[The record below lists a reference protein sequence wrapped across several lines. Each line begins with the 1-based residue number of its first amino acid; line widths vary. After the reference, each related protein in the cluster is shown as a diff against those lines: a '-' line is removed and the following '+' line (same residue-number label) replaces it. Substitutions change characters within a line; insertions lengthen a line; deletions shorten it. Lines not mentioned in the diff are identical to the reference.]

1 MKKEVA
7 KELRKNAGIIASA
20 RYGKEIRN
28 AMSNSLEALAS
39 FTDEEE
45 LPVKKIMDRCYLK
58 GITWGI
64 GIAVCIIGV
73 LTVIG
78 RQI

>member
-7 KELRKNAGIIASA
+7 EELRKNAGIIASA
-20 RYGKEIRN
+20 RYGQEIRN
-28 AMSNSLEALAS
+28 ALSTSLEALAS
-39 FTDEEE
+39 FIEEEE
-45 LPVKKIMDRCYLK
+45 LPIKKMVAIFYLK

-64 GIAVCIIGV
+64 GIAACIIGV
-73 LTVIG
+73 LTMIN